1 MLFRY
6 VTSLTG
12 RRGDGADRSA
22 SRAGRGTIRSVDSS
36 HGLGVVRV
44 DGRLADVTVS
54 AGYKFLC
61 ATQMGILAWNSKRRA
76 DFEPLAVGW
85 CSGSYAPLPGQ
96 PDRTYRP
103 HPDGRRA
110 EAGDRKSKRLNSSH

>member
-1 MLFRY
+1 ML
-6 VTSLTG
+6 
-12 RRGDGADRSA
+12 
-22 SRAGRGTIRSVDSS
+22 IVDSS
-36 HGLGVVRV
+36 HALGVVPV

-61 ATQMGILAWNSKRRA
+61 ATQMGILAWNRKRRA
-76 DFEPLAVGW
+76 DFEPLAVGR
-85 CSGSYAPLPGQ
+85 CSGSDAPLPGQ

-110 EAGDRKSKRLNSSH
+110 EAGNSNHLDVYLLKASLEYRSEEYTSELQSIMRISYAVFG